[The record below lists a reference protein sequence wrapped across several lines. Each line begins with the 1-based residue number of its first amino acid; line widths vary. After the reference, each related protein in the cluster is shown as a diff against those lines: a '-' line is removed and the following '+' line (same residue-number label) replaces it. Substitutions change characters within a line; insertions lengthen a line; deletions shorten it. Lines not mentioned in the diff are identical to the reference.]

1 MNKLLLLLCSVFPMK
16 VSGNLPLRPFIN
28 HAQICTGIRRN
39 LNEQF
44 SILLSQELHWENRT
58 NELKRTIARQVVSNV
73 AESKTA
79 LSHQNVTVIWW
90 PWINST
96 NFNNP
101 RWSRPGGRITDDL
114 VSASRNYTL
123 VLNLHPSLD
132 CL

>member
-1 MNKLLLLLCSVFPMK
+1 MK
-16 VSGNLPLRPFIN
+16 VSGNLPLCLFIN
-28 HAQICTGIRRN
+28 QAQICNGIRRD
-39 LNEQF
+39 LDEQF
-44 SILLSQELHWENRT
+44 SRVLSHDLHWENRT
-58 NELKRTIARQVVSNV
+58 YELKRTIARQVVSNV

-96 NFNNP
+96 NFNNT
-101 RWSRPGGRITDDL
+101 RRSRPGGRITDDL
-114 VSASRNYTL
+114 VSASRNNTL

>member
-1 MNKLLLLLCSVFPMK
+1 MK

-44 SILLSQELHWENRT
+44 SRVLSHDLHWENRT
-58 NELKRTIARQVVSNV
+58 YELKRIIARQVVSNV

-79 LSHQNVTVIWW
+79 LSHQNVAVIWW
-90 PWINST
+90 PWSNST
-96 NFNNP
+96 NFNNT
-101 RWSRPGGRITDDL
+101 RKSRPGGRITDDL
-114 VSASRNYTL
+114 VSASRNNTS
-123 VLNLHPSLD
+123 VLNLHPSLN

>member
-1 MNKLLLLLCSVFPMK
+1 MK

-44 SILLSQELHWENRT
+44 SRVLSQDLHWENRT
-58 NELKRTIARQVVSNV
+58 YELKRTIARQVVSNV

-96 NFNNP
+96 NFNNT
-101 RWSRPGGRITDDL
+101 RKSRPGGRIIDHL
-114 VSASRNYTL
+114 VSASRNNTL